1 MTYSHHD
8 RRRAHRH
15 SATHRAAQR
24 QWWRVAERELRTV
37 AERELRTVFADM
49 ALDRVERVWVSN
61 TSGSLIMSAQ
71 QHQRLHEAG
80 QLHQHHDPERP

>member
-24 QWWRVAERELRTV
+24 QWWRVAERELRT
-37 AERELRTVFADM
+37 LFADM

>member
-49 ALDRVERVWVSN
+49 V
-61 TSGSLIMSAQ
+61 TPPPGP
-71 QHQRLHEAG
+71 AG
-80 QLHQHHDPERP
+80 QARALPPELTRVDPAIMERSVRW

>member
-24 QWWRVAERELRTV
+24 QSWRVAERKLRT
-37 AERELRTVFADM
+37 LFPDM

-61 TSGSLIMSAQ
+61 TSGPLIMSAQ
-71 QHQRLHEAG
+71 QHQRLHEDG